1 MNSTSM
7 KIKKFLSNRNTVTI
21 ICAIIGVAVLY
32 IGYNMRVQSAIKPI
46 SVPYAKVTIQPRTEI
61 TDDMIG
67 FMEVASAAIEKMGK
81 NVILC
86 DNQADPNAETSCAKK
101 LIGHYANINTMIPQ
115 GSLFYEGAVVEK
127 SDLPDAA
134 VFDIKEGETLYYLN
148 VNMSTSYVNSIV
160 PGGYIDLYVRT
171 TDRTTGE
178 VKVGKFIENIK
189 VLGVKTGDGLNVFEN
204 TDEQRVPAYIIF
216 AVPSDQHIYLLMAA
230 ELGLSVL
237 PVPININLEDET
249 PTASVMTSTQLTD
262 YIDTL
267 ASEFLQDEFFEEN
280 DPENNDGNNNQNNQN
295 NQNNNQTQNNNNKNG
310 G

>member
-21 ICAIIGVAVLY
+21 ICAVIGVAVLY
-32 IGYNMRVQSAIKPI
+32 IGYNMRVQSAIKPV

-86 DNQADPNAETSCAKK
+86 DNQADANSETSCAKK

-115 GSLFYEGAVVEK
+115 GSLFYDGAVVSRDK
-127 SDLPDAA
+127 LPDAA
-134 VFDIKEGETLYYLN
+134 LYATKEGEVLHYLT

-160 PGGYIDLYVRT
+160 PGGYIDLYVKT
-171 TDRTTGE
+171 TDRSTGE

-204 TDEQRVPAYIIF
+204 TDERRVPAYVIF
-216 AVPSDQHIYLLMAA
+216 AVPKEQHTYLLKAA
-230 ELGLSVL
+230 ELGLNVI
-237 PVPININLEDET
+237 PVPINVDLQQET
-249 PTASVMTSTQLTD
+249 AGRIPLRE
-262 YIDTL
+262 
-267 ASEFLQDEFFEEN
+267 EFPAPRRAQFQ
-280 DPENNDGNNNQNNQN
+280 P
-295 NQNNNQTQNNNNKNG
+295 
-310 G
+310 